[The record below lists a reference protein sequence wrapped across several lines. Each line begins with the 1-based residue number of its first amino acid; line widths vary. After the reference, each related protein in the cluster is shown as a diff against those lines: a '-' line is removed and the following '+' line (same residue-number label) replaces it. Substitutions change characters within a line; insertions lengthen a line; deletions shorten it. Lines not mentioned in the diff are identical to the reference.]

1 MLQYHFLVKVNRCSQ
16 RADPL
21 IFRSAFKCN
30 MRRVLVARGG
40 ALSPFSG
47 LGGSHQRFVSL
58 LKSGDI
64 TGYSLADILEYPV
77 AGNSL
82 ARAYRRWSSHPK
94 RVARAAGKGQADI
107 LHITDQEQAHLVPK
121 NAHCPV
127 VVTVHDLF
135 LFDPTVMQTSWGP
148 IDIGNRKK
156 AFST

>member
-40 ALSPFSG
+40 ALSPFPG

-58 LKSGDI
+58 LESGEI

-94 RVARAAGKGQADI
+94 RVAKAAGKGQADI
-107 LHITDQEQAHLVPK
+107 LHITDQEQAHLV
-121 NAHCPV
+121 HIMIIQCWLV
-127 VVTVHDLF
+127 QQV
-135 LFDPTVMQTSWGP
+135 
-148 IDIGNRKK
+148 DITNMMEVWLK
-156 AFST
+156 AQLINLLL